1 MEKIKTPQNCSEIKW
16 PLVLLLFFIQNLTS
30 LFTIAYKTYR
40 GSVNLSKRSTKFL
53 LAKAFYLLI
62 PFLKLSTKKTPSIM
76 YRIFFQKQNI
86 WPNCWTCLDSK
97 PTSKRVSS
105 KKQIHLWPSY
115 IENTCHISPSAL
127 GESLVIH
134 TNGILVAEN
143 HINHDTCQPSE
154 DPVVVVIHNSW
165 NTFSR
170 IQGSSA
176 RLVSGLVLP
185 AILGERRAWWEI

>member
-40 GSVNLSKRSTKFL
+40 GSVNLSERSTKFL

-62 PFLKLSTKKTPSIM
+62 PFLKLSTKKLQASCTEYFSRNKISD
-76 YRIFFQKQNI
+76 Q
-86 WPNCWTCLDSK
+86 NCWSCLDSN
-97 PTSKRVSS
+97 PTRRELVPKR
-105 KKQIHLWPSY
+105 QIHLWPSY

-154 DPVVVVIHNSW
+154 DPVVVHNSW
-165 NTFSR
+165 NTFR
-170 IQGSSA
+170 I
-176 RLVSGLVLP
+176 P
-185 AILGERRAWWEI
+185 